1 MFLGSIYE
9 KCYLKW
15 SNRVIYTNFADR
27 VGSAHHRLAQLI
39 RWVKISEAQKV
50 AGLALWTIRN
60 WAITCQSANVF
71 FTRDNFMCHRKGSVF
86 FLKQ

>member
-60 WAITCQSANVF
+60 WAITCQSANAF
-71 FTRDNFMCHRKGSVF
+71 FYKGQFYVSS
-86 FLKQ
+86 

>member
-71 FTRDNFMCHRKGSVF
+71 FLQGTILCVIVKGVF
-86 FLKQ
+86 FF